1 MISKI
6 SSGGK
11 TLSRSSALSRALDI
25 IEKHENQE
33 QTDLNMLRDYKA
45 SEIIGVDQNFT
56 MTEAEKQSEGPDITF
71 GESAIYEP
79 INVVAMENEIDF
91 DVGEDTALIID
102 EFDNPYSNLCPENF
116 TDEQKRQWL
125 QKNEEEEQKAFEN

>member
-1 MISKI
+1 
-6 SSGGK
+6 
-11 TLSRSSALSRALDI
+11 
-25 IEKHENQE
+25 
-33 QTDLNMLRDYKA
+33 MLRDYKA

-56 MTEAEKQSEGPDITF
+56 MTEAEKESEGPNITF